1 MPRKPLQA
9 RARLTAEAVV
19 EAGFVA
25 VAKHG
30 LAATTT
36 RHIADCA
43 GIGIGSL
50 YEYFADKQAIYDEM
64 NRRLVSEVVA
74 VLRPLLPQLVRMK
87 VQDAVRQLLYAIRDL
102 LQRNDR
108 RYLLYVRQVGLINLR
123 GELEPIERTLLDL
136 STQFLLQQPEAARL
150 RHLRAMLYIFING
163 GIFTV
168 LRHLTEP
175 DPPITY
181 DELVD
186 GLARMVSHYVSHE
199 LKRNAVAPRRA
210 RKP

>member
-1 MPRKPLQA
+1 MPRKPVQA
-9 RARLTAEAVV
+9 RAKLTAEAVV

-25 VAKHG
+25 VAEHG
-30 LAATTT
+30 LTGTTT

-50 YEYFADKQAIYDEM
+50 YEYFTDKDAIYAEM
-64 NRRLVSEVVA
+64 NRRLVREVVA
-74 VLRPLLPQLVRMK
+74 VLQPLLPQLVQMK
-87 VQDAVRQLLYAIRDL
+87 VQDAVRALLYAIREL

-136 STQFLLQQPEAARL
+136 TTQFLLQSPESARL
-150 RHLRAMLYIFING
+150 RNLRAMSYIFING

-175 DPPITY
+175 NPPITF
-181 DELVD
+181 DELAD
-186 GLARMVSHYVSHE
+186 GLARMVSQYVGHE
-199 LKRNAVAPRRA
+199 LQRAQTSPRKRRR
-210 RKP
+210 